1 MTGSDDRTPAAT
13 LVVAPA
19 DAAVVVDAS
28 GADISLQKARALQRL
43 APGVAHDLRNHVGG
57 FKALGTLMRAVM
69 SLSDEDRE
77 MLDQLELSVDRA
89 SRLFEAFTLLA
100 REREATRQAVRL
112 GPAVEGALALAA
124 FGMMHVT
131 QTVTLPPDLPEVGV
145 DALRLHQ
152 ALVALLVAEQDLLG
166 APKARGALD
175 VRARLVPGS
184 EPRLVELTV
193 EDDAPGVPVDGVS
206 LDIAVARR
214 LLELDGGSLR
224 HEAGSAGGNRFVV
237 TLRVHVLPEPE
248 PEPATAP
255 APAPRPESEPAPR
268 PQSGPERASERQ
280 PATAADPFDMTVLIC
295 DDEAP
300 IRILLARLLARDGIG
315 AVTAASGTE
324 ALEILDRVH
333 VDVVM
338 SDHRMSGMS
347 GTELQAAVAT
357 RHPHLAHRFILLS
370 GDPGDPD
377 LVAFAA
383 SEGLDVLP
391 KPFEPGSSL
400 PAIIREV
407 AAR

>member
-1 MTGSDDRTPAAT
+1 
-13 LVVAPA
+13 
-19 DAAVVVDAS
+19 
-28 GADISLQKARALQRL
+28 
-43 APGVAHDLRNHVGG
+43 
-57 FKALGTLMRAVM
+57 
-69 SLSDEDRE
+69 
-77 MLDQLELSVDRA
+77 
-89 SRLFEAFTLLA
+89 
-100 REREATRQAVRL
+100 
-112 GPAVEGALALAA
+112 
-124 FGMMHVT
+124 
-131 QTVTLPPDLPEVGV
+131 
-145 DALRLHQ
+145 
-152 ALVALLVAEQDLLG
+152 VAEQDLLG

-175 VRARLVPGS
+175 MRARLVPGS

-193 EDDAPGVPVDGVS
+193 EDDAPLIPVDVVS

-248 PEPATAP
+248 PEPEPATAPAP
-255 APAPRPESEPAPR
+255 APAPRPESEPEPA
-268 PQSGPERASERQ
+268 SGRK
-280 PATAADPFDMTVLIC
+280 PATAADPLDMTVLIC

-300 IRILLARLLARDGIG
+300 IRTLLARLLARDGIG

-324 ALEILDRVH
+324 ALEILDRVR
-333 VDVVM
+333 VDVVI